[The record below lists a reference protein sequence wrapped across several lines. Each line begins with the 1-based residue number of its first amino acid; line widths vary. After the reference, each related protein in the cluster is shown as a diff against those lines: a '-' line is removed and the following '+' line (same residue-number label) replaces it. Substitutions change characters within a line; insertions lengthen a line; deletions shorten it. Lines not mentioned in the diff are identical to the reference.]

1 MGRPYF
7 RFLNGGEKFWA
18 TTYEGVSRI
27 SHYPF
32 LELETGIRM
41 HLAHTWRARLLGL
54 ALLPGI
60 DRDEALVIPHCTSV
74 HTFGMCFRIDLVFVD
89 RDWLP
94 IYIEYDVGP
103 RRVLRSR
110 FARSAI
116 EVVAGE
122 AGRLADGL
130 RIQRALEDGRSART
144 APAPPSR

>member
-1 MGRPYF
+1 
-7 RFLNGGEKFWA
+7 
-18 TTYEGVSRI
+18 VSRI
-27 SHYPF
+27 SAYPF

-54 ALLPGI
+54 ALLTDL

-74 HTFGMCFRIDLVFVD
+74 HTFGMRFPIDVVFVD

-103 RRVLRSR
+103 RRLLRSR
-110 FARSAI
+110 FARSVI
-116 EVVAGE
+116 EVAAGE
-122 AGRLADGL
+122 AGRLVDGL
-130 RIQRALEDGRSART
+130 RLQRALVDGRSART

>member
-1 MGRPYF
+1 M
-7 RFLNGGEKFWA
+7 
-18 TTYEGVSRI
+18 SRI
-27 SHYPF
+27 GNYPF

-54 ALLPGI
+54 ALLPGL
-60 DRDEALVIPHCTSV
+60 DPDQALVIQHCTSV
-74 HTFGMCFRIDLVFVD
+74 HTFGMRFEIDVVFVD

-94 IYIEYDVGP
+94 IYIEYDVEP

-110 FARSAI
+110 FARSVI
-116 EVVAGE
+116 EVAAGE

-130 RIQRALEDGRSART
+130 RLQRALVNGMSART

>member
-1 MGRPYF
+1 
-7 RFLNGGEKFWA
+7 
-18 TTYEGVSRI
+18 VSRI
-27 SHYPF
+27 SDYPL

-54 ALLPGI
+54 GLMPYLDP
-60 DRDEALVIPHCTSV
+60 DEALVIPHCTSV
-74 HTFGMCFRIDLVFVD
+74 HTFGMRFPIDVVFVD

-110 FARSAI
+110 FARSVI

-122 AGRLADGL
+122 AGRLCDGL
-130 RIQRALEDGRSART
+130 RLQQALVDGTSART

>member
-1 MGRPYF
+1 MTRL
-7 RFLNGGEKFWA
+7 RD
-18 TTYEGVSRI
+18 
-27 SHYPF
+27 YPV

-54 ALLPGI
+54 GLMRSLDP
-60 DRDEALVIPHCTSV
+60 DEALVIPHCTSV
-74 HTFGMCFRIDLVFVD
+74 HSFGMRFAIDVVFVD

-110 FARSAI
+110 FARSVI

-122 AGRLADGL
+122 AGRLCDGL
-130 RIQRALEDGRSART
+130 RIQRALVDGRSART
-144 APAPPSR
+144 APVPPSR